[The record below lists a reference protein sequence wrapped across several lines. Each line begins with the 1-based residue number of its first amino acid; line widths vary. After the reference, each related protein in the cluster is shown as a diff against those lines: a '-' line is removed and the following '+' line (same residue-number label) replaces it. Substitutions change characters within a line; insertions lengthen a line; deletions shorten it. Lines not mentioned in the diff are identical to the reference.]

1 MAYRNKVYVAFDG
14 DNDIHYFRL
23 MTAWHQND
31 RSTFSFYDAHELN
44 TARDTSS
51 EQSIKAQ
58 LRIRMANSK
67 TFVVLIGSNT
77 RYLYRFVKWEMDLA
91 IYQGLPIIAV
101 NLNGMRWR
109 DDERCP
115 ATIRDELAMYISYN
129 PAIMQYALEQWPDQ
143 HSSLVLQKKTG
154 PYYYNDSTYKA
165 LGL

>member
-14 DNDIHYFRL
+14 DNDIHFYRL

-31 RSTFSFYDAHELN
+31 RSPFNFYDAHELN
-44 TARDTSS
+44 NARDTST

-58 LRIRMANSK
+58 LRLRMANSK
-67 TFVVLIGSNT
+67 TFVILIGSNT
-77 RYLYRFVKWEMDLA
+77 RYLYRFVKWEMELA
-91 IYQGLPIIAV
+91 LYHGLPIIAV

-115 ATIRDELAMYISYN
+115 ATIRDGLTMHISYN
-129 PAIMQYALEQWPDQ
+129 PAIMQYSLEQWPDQ
-143 HSSLVLQKKTG
+143 HRALVLQGRTG